1 MGVREGMKPFKKKEE
16 VEVDPSPQCQGTE
29 VFFISMRTLFSH
41 MLEKDIARPVSI
53 DCHLC

>member
-41 MLEKDIARPVSI
+41 MLEKDIGPVSI